1 MYTTIVIDRDTGKA
15 RTFESMRCP
24 EIIVDSP
31 TGPFGF
37 ETAIRMLKAG
47 KAVTREG
54 WNGKNQFVAIG
65 RNIKFSMPF
74 DGNRMNTHFHKDYGG
89 DALVFF
95 GTRGT
100 QVGWLASQADILAED
115 WKVYGEY

>member
-1 MYTTIVIDRDTGKA
+1 MYSVIVIDEDTRKID
-15 RTFESMRCP
+15 TFSSEVPPVILTRQS
-24 EIIVDSP
+24 
-31 TGPFGF
+31 GPFGF
-37 ETAIRMLKAG
+37 EDAIRYLKAG

-74 DGNRMNTHFHKDYGG
+74 DGNRMNTHFHKDFGS

-95 GTRGT
+95 GTRGS
-100 QVGWLASQADILAED
+100 QVGWLASQADMLAED
-115 WKVYGEY
+115 WKIYGEE